1 MLDILIDLC
10 SCRIKAK
17 LELQWWIDNI
27 HNSFKPIIVP
37 RPVVYL
43 QTDASSHGWGA
54 TDNNTSCGGR
64 WDSLESTLLL
74 AQGINY
80 LEMLG
85 AFHGLRAYC
94 SNITDTHVR
103 LQIDNTT
110 AVAYLNHM
118 GGTRSISCDELA
130 NTIWLWC
137 IQRNIWISATYLT
150 R

>member
-1 MLDILIDLC
+1 M
-10 SCRIKAK
+10 
-17 LELQWWIDNI
+17 
-27 HNSFKPIIVP
+27 
-37 RPVVYL
+37 VYL

-54 TDNNTSCGGR
+54 MDNCSSCEGR
-64 WDSLESTLLL
+64 WDTLEFTLLL
-74 AQGINY
+74 SQGINY

-94 SNITDTHVR
+94 SNLTDAHVR

-118 GGTRSISCDELA
+118 GGTRSLSCDELA

-137 IQRNIWISATYLT
+137 VRSRLFGFQLPISQVSSNTVADTRSRKFNDHIKWMMNPKYPLNYSQIW
-150 R
+150 